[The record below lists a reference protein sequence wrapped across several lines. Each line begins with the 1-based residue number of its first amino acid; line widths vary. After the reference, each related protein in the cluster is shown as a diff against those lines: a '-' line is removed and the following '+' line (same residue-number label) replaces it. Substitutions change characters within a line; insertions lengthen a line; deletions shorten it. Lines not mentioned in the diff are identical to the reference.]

1 MVRTA
6 ESLREAGVAEALDRG
21 QILLGEQAIHVED
34 GPNAAELRDALGEW
48 LAAQSWVGVLFD
60 WRNGEAPAGALA
72 PSATWGDRERPRW
85 STRRRSAIRT
95 PGPRSRMCMARRGA
109 RCGFTASM
117 ADFARLQ
124 GPIVGLNR
132 LTATHG
138 TISPRDQRTVLVLSG
153 EGIRPGTPDHPAAVI
168 DIAPTIL
175 ALLGLPPCRTPMV
188 ARWWS
193 RSPTTRMRR
202 PS

>member
-1 MVRTA
+1 
-6 ESLREAGVAEALDRG
+6 
-21 QILLGEQAIHVED
+21 
-34 GPNAAELRDALGEW
+34 
-48 LAAQSWVGVLFD
+48 
-60 WRNGEAPAGALA
+60 
-72 PSATWGDRERPRW
+72 
-85 STRRRSAIRT
+85 
-95 PGPRSRMCMARRGA
+95 
-109 RCGFTASM
+109 M

-175 ALLGLPPCRTPMV
+175 ALLGLPPAGR
-188 ARWWS
+188 RWS
-193 RSPTTRMRR
+193 RAGGVVRQPRGCAARR
-202 PS
+202 EQRADRGDGERPDAAAPGWGDGVSGYE